1 MKRKQNYVKGVN
13 ERAAR
18 FTIWM
23 KNIEKKQQK
32 YRKEVH
38 RNTTKQKAKLC
49 KRSRGTTSW
58 LPNKRAGSRTYQTKN
73 NTCPLPQ
80 E

>member
-23 KNIEKKQQK
+23 KNTEKKHTEIQKRSTQK
-32 YRKEVH
+32 Y
-38 RNTTKQKAKLC
+38 N
-49 KRSRGTTSW
+49 
-58 LPNKRAGSRTYQTKN
+58 
-73 NTCPLPQ
+73 
-80 E
+80 